1 MTDKGSGMTTRNRF
15 RRLAATVAV
24 SALPLAGASAL
35 ITAQPAA
42 AQLLPVNPFGTTG
55 FAPSSINFHPN
66 DSNTEV
72 NNFGSGNTTLL
83 DNGGAGW
90 DNGWNHDFDFP
101 WWNDGWDWNPGWD
114 GGGWGGGGW
123 NGGGWF

>member
-1 MTDKGSGMTTRNRF
+1 MTTRNRF

-24 SALPLAGASAL
+24 SALPLAGASAV

-42 AQLLPVNPFGTTG
+42 AQFAPFDPFGTTG
-55 FAPSSINFHPN
+55 FAGGGINFHPDN
-66 DSNTEV
+66 STTEV
-72 NNFGSGNTTLL
+72 NNFGNNNTTLL

-90 DNGWNHDFDFP
+90 NNGWNHQFDFP

-114 GGGWGGGGW
+114 GGGGNGGGW

>member
-1 MTDKGSGMTTRNRF
+1 MAIRHSSRTPPTPEPSTTRRSTTAGIAGTRGGTTAGMTDKGSGMTTRNRF

-55 FAPSSINFHPN
+55 FAPRSINFHPDN
-66 DSNTEV
+66 STTEV
-72 NNFGSGNTTLL
+72 NNFGNNNTTLL

-90 DNGWNHDFDFP
+90 D
-101 WWNDGWDWNPGWD
+101 
-114 GGGWGGGGW
+114 
-123 NGGGWF
+123 